1 MWIGYCNAW
10 GYADNHPNSTEMSK
24 FKIDWAVD
32 ANGNKV
38 VLDEIDFVKIYTAI
52 NQNAG
57 PMGEIST
64 EIMTVEDLHFDN

>member
-1 MWIGYCNAW
+1 
-10 GYADNHPNSTEMSK
+10 
-24 FKIDWAVD
+24 VD

>member
-1 MWIGYCNAW
+1 MFIHQTVRRNR
-10 GYADNHPNSTEMSK
+10 SE

-32 ANGNKV
+32 ADGNKV

-64 EIMTVEDLHFDN
+64 EMTVEDLHFDN